1 LIKGER
7 GRPVAA
13 RLAEPAGGA
22 DVSASSSSSCGGEAA
37 EVARLRAE
45 RDEAEAALRARAS
58 FLAMMSHDIR
68 EPMNN
73 VLGMA
78 RLLRDTPLDQEQRGY
93 VDAVVDAAE
102 ALLTLIND
110 ILDLSRIDAGRLEL
124 DETDFA
130 LRPFLDRL
138 KALLETQARR
148 KGLDLAVEVEPG
160 TPEVLHTDPSRLRQV
175 LVNLAGNALKFT
187 EAGRVSLRLGPAPPP
202 SPSPQAGGDAAT
214 GLRIL
219 VEDTGPGIPDRAL
232 RRLFDAYAQADGRV
246 PRLYGGSGL
255 GLMIAHRL
263 TAALGGGIEVR
274 SEEGRGTAFEVR
286 LALRRA
292 STSPPPAEAAAAA
305 AASVAGASLLVVDAQ
320 DRTRTAIVELAAG
333 WGVAA
338 RGARSAGQ
346 ALALLDE
353 AADRGRPYDMVL
365 IDRALPDLSGDRLG
379 QRVAGEPRYAR
390 PSLILLVAS
399 GMRGDAAQAR
409 AAGFAAYLPKP
420 VRAEMLLECLRA
432 LRGARAAEG
441 GGAADPSAAGI
452 ITAHTMADRRARL
465 DVLVVDDNP
474 VNRKLLQI
482 ILDRAGH
489 DVTLACDGREAVGA
503 VEGGRFDLVLMD
515 VQMPVMDGLEATR
528 RIRALPDPARARTPI
543 VAVTANAMRG
553 DADACYAAGMDGYV
567 TKPVTMG
574 SLSDAIGRAVRPPPT
589 PQPPPPRP
597 VPAPAGD
604 LA

>member
-22 DVSASSSSSCGGEAA
+22 DVSASSSSCGGEAA

-187 EAGRVSLRLGPAPPP
+187 EAGR
-202 SPSPQAGGDAAT
+202 
-214 GLRIL
+214 
-219 VEDTGPGIPDRAL
+219 
-232 RRLFDAYAQADGRV
+232 RR
-246 PRLYGGSGL
+246 S
-255 GLMIAHRL
+255 
-263 TAALGGGIEVR
+263 
-274 SEEGRGTAFEVR
+274 GRG
-286 LALRRA
+286 
-292 STSPPPAEAAAAA
+292 
-305 AASVAGASLLVVDAQ
+305 
-320 DRTRTAIVELAAG
+320 
-333 WGVAA
+333 
-338 RGARSAGQ
+338 RGCR
-346 ALALLDE
+346 
-353 AADRGRPYDMVL
+353 
-365 IDRALPDLSGDRLG
+365 
-379 QRVAGEPRYAR
+379 
-390 PSLILLVAS
+390 
-399 GMRGDAAQAR
+399 
-409 AAGFAAYLPKP
+409 
-420 VRAEMLLECLRA
+420 
-432 LRGARAAEG
+432 
-441 GGAADPSAAGI
+441 
-452 ITAHTMADRRARL
+452 
-465 DVLVVDDNP
+465 
-474 VNRKLLQI
+474 
-482 ILDRAGH
+482 
-489 DVTLACDGREAVGA
+489 
-503 VEGGRFDLVLMD
+503 
-515 VQMPVMDGLEATR
+515 
-528 RIRALPDPARARTPI
+528 
-543 VAVTANAMRG
+543 
-553 DADACYAAGMDGYV
+553 
-567 TKPVTMG
+567 
-574 SLSDAIGRAVRPPPT
+574 
-589 PQPPPPRP
+589 
-597 VPAPAGD
+597 
-604 LA
+604 